1 LNMERFPTDLVVT
14 LDDFRNSGW
23 LEVVN
28 NVADK
33 SRYSDYWESFS
44 KAARTAMTDEEYAK
58 GKVLWLIADVC
69 SMMLRPES
77 VNEPF
82 SYGWEVLGK
91 RSANLEGFSE
101 SDISF
106 FETIL
111 PELDDFRLKAR
122 IADLLWLVKKPRK
135 VEYALCAIDSYQQF
149 PLDID
154 NLLSGGKEAWR
165 LAIKLA
171 LSLNKGA
178 ADRIKNICN
187 SLFSKFQEADFSGG
201 FHALWMSDFLEIIYL
216 EEERSKD
223 VVAKLEAFAQNANSV
238 QDWHYA
244 RGYYEGAIRWCKRI
258 GNESDIHR
266 LSVELAETF
275 VSEAEQKN
283 SGENPSN
290 MAAGHFLECAIQAY
304 RKIPKKERAAYKVD
318 ERLEELHKRMNHS
331 NKLSLEEMNA
341 IETPLIDISQSIEAS
356 RNYVAGRNFPEVL
369 IAFANIHTGTKVDE
383 IRETVR
389 KNMQHS
395 ILRQFFTSTHM
406 TQDGRI
412 AARSPG
418 VNVND
423 MDSPETQKVLW
434 QEMVQ
439 HYGLQVGLIVQA
451 KILPALHV
459 INAEHQITES
469 ILAELCRSSHI
480 IPQEREGLWAKGLFF
495 GFDNDF
501 IVSTHLLTPQLGHLV
516 RILMK
521 QNGIKTTTLDSNGI
535 ETENGLS
542 TLLGNPDIGKT
553 MDKNLIFEFKAL
565 LADPIEPN
573 LRNEVAHGLIEADGA
588 MSVYA
593 IYLWW
598 LCLRLGIKTILWKR
612 PNYEEI
618 INDNG

>member
-1 LNMERFPTDLVVT
+1 MNMERFPTDLVVT

-165 LAIKLA
+165 RAIKLA

-216 EEERSKD
+216 VS
-223 VVAKLEAFAQNANSV
+223 
-238 QDWHYA
+238 
-244 RGYYEGAIRWCKRI
+244 IRK
-258 GNESDIHR
+258 
-266 LSVELAETF
+266 
-275 VSEAEQKN
+275 
-283 SGENPSN
+283 P
-290 MAAGHFLECAIQAY
+290 
-304 RKIPKKERAAYKVD
+304 
-318 ERLEELHKRMNHS
+318 
-331 NKLSLEEMNA
+331 
-341 IETPLIDISQSIEAS
+341 
-356 RNYVAGRNFPEVL
+356 
-369 IAFANIHTGTKVDE
+369 
-383 IRETVR
+383 
-389 KNMQHS
+389 
-395 ILRQFFTSTHM
+395 
-406 TQDGRI
+406 
-412 AARSPG
+412 
-418 VNVND
+418 
-423 MDSPETQKVLW
+423 
-434 QEMVQ
+434 
-439 HYGLQVGLIVQA
+439 
-451 KILPALHV
+451 
-459 INAEHQITES
+459 
-469 ILAELCRSSHI
+469 
-480 IPQEREGLWAKGLFF
+480 
-495 GFDNDF
+495 
-501 IVSTHLLTPQLGHLV
+501 
-516 RILMK
+516 
-521 QNGIKTTTLDSNGI
+521 
-535 ETENGLS
+535 
-542 TLLGNPDIGKT
+542 
-553 MDKNLIFEFKAL
+553 
-565 LADPIEPN
+565 
-573 LRNEVAHGLIEADGA
+573 
-588 MSVYA
+588 
-593 IYLWW
+593 
-598 LCLRLGIKTILWKR
+598 
-612 PNYEEI
+612 
-618 INDNG
+618 

>member
-1 LNMERFPTDLVVT
+1 MERFPTDLVVT

-165 LAIKLA
+165 RAIKLA

-501 IVSTHLLTPQLGHLV
+501 IVSTHLLTPQLEHLV

-565 LADPIEPN
+565 LADPIGPN

>member
-1 LNMERFPTDLVVT
+1 
-14 LDDFRNSGW
+14 
-23 LEVVN
+23 
-28 NVADK
+28 
-33 SRYSDYWESFS
+33 
-44 KAARTAMTDEEYAK
+44 
-58 GKVLWLIADVC
+58 
-69 SMMLRPES
+69 
-77 VNEPF
+77 
-82 SYGWEVLGK
+82 
-91 RSANLEGFSE
+91 
-101 SDISF
+101 
-106 FETIL
+106 
-111 PELDDFRLKAR
+111 
-122 IADLLWLVKKPRK
+122 
-135 VEYALCAIDSYQQF
+135 
-149 PLDID
+149 
-154 NLLSGGKEAWR
+154 
-165 LAIKLA
+165 
-171 LSLNKGA
+171 
-178 ADRIKNICN
+178 
-187 SLFSKFQEADFSGG
+187 
-201 FHALWMSDFLEIIYL
+201 MSDFLEIIYL

-501 IVSTHLLTPQLGHLV
+501 IVSTHLLTPQLEHLV